1 MSKIFISKNSIE
13 AKRDKIR
20 SSNKK
25 QATKLKKKNTLIIVV
40 PDQRIKQFIDYL
52 ENLWTDN

>member
-25 QATKLKKKNTLIIVV
+25 QATKLKKNTLIIVV
-40 PDQRIKQFIDYL
+40 SDQRIKQFIDYL

>member
-13 AKRDKIR
+13 AKRDEIR

-25 QATKLKKKNTLIIVV
+25 QATKLKKNTLIIVV

>member
-25 QATKLKKKNTLIIVV
+25 QAIKLKKNTLIIVV

>member
-25 QATKLKKKNTLIIVV
+25 QATKLKKNTLIIVV
-40 PDQRIKQFIDYL
+40 PNQRIKQFIDYL

>member
-25 QATKLKKKNTLIIVV
+25 QATKLKKNTFIIVV

>member
-20 SSNKK
+20 SNNKK
-25 QATKLKKKNTLIIVV
+25 QATKLKKNTLIIVV

>member
-25 QATKLKKKNTLIIVV
+25 QATKLKKNTFIIVV
-40 PDQRIKQFIDYL
+40 PNQRIKQFIDYL

>member
-25 QATKLKKKNTLIIVV
+25 QATKLKKNILIIVV

-52 ENLWTDN
+52 ENLWIDN

>member
-25 QATKLKKKNTLIIVV
+25 QATKLKKNTLIIVV
-40 PDQRIKQFIDYL
+40 PNQRIKQFIDYL
-52 ENLWTDN
+52 ENLWIDN

>member
-25 QATKLKKKNTLIIVV
+25 QATKLKKNILIIVV

>member
-25 QATKLKKKNTLIIVV
+25 QATKLKKNTLIIVV